1 MLSHTGPKDLRA
13 EFIFWNSLLSSQDL
27 LLALGLLFSLDSVS
41 HYRDHC
47 EAGLISWTIT
57 SPCSMIALLHV
68 SSNQTAIW
76 ENSAQNKIKVIFL
89 GGILWRHV
97 PEGAGCFRLSVFLQ
111 KCLHCRFY
119 SFLIHATS
127 PGQKVYFMSEQLS
140 FTDLCARTELNVTHL
155 TNLGACR
162 PLGIHGRGGVKCHTF
177 GLVPAL
183 NWFIGHLVIWIL
195 PLPK

>member
-1 MLSHTGPKDLRA
+1 MDNHITLSNDHFALRMK
-13 EFIFWNSLLSSQDL
+13 
-27 LLALGLLFSLDSVS
+27 
-41 HYRDHC
+41 H
-47 EAGLISWTIT
+47 LIK
-57 SPCSMIALLHV
+57 
-68 SSNQTAIW
+68 QRIW
-76 ENSAQNKIKVIFL
+76 ENSAQNEIKVIFL

-97 PEGAGCFRLSVFLQ
+97 PKGAGCFRLSVFLQ

-140 FTDLCARTELNVTHL
+140 FTDLCARPEFNVTHL

-177 GLVPAL
+177 GLVPVL
-183 NWFIGHLVIWIL
+183 NWIIGHLVIWIL
-195 PLPK
+195 PFPK